1 MVSLKTGE
9 IAVVRANQIKL
20 EKENEQRLV
29 ILQKIRAEEAA
40 RYKVEVEKA
49 RAEQQKVEIEKQ
61 FLENDLNQ
69 GNEQIKI
76 LQRVVKDGVGKT
88 SFSRSEE
95 GRNQATTPEKNK
107 SLPYGDGFN
116 NDEIQIVSPSKLP
129 ARQNAL
135 TPKAAG
141 KRKRKIEENSPAKPL
156 PLGEPEQ
163 FNRSAGPVQD
173 LNIDTSSIIK
183 KTPSQNNDNFKV
195 EATRLSLRSC

>member
-20 EKENEQRLV
+20 EKENAQRLV
-29 ILQKIRAEEAA
+29 TLQKIRAEEAA

-69 GNEQIKI
+69 GNEQIKT

-95 GRNQATTPEKNK
+95 GRNQATTPKKNK

-141 KRKRKIEENSPAKPL
+141 KRKRKTEENSPAKPL
-156 PLGEPEQ
+156 PLVEPEQ
-163 FNRSAGPVQD
+163 FNRSAGSVQD

-183 KTPSQNNDNFKV
+183 KTSSQNNDNFKV
-195 EATRLSLRSC
+195 EATRLSLRFC

>member
-20 EKENEQRLV
+20 QKENEQRLV
-29 ILQKIRAEEAA
+29 TLQKIRAEEAV

-49 RAEQQKVEIEKQ
+49 RAEQQKVAIEKQ

-69 GNEQIKI
+69 GNEQIKN

-95 GRNQATTPEKNK
+95 GRNQATTPKKNK

-116 NDEIQIVSPSKLP
+116 NDEIQIVSPSKLS
-129 ARQNAL
+129 ARPNAL

-156 PLGEPEQ
+156 PLGQPEN
-163 FNRSAGPVQD
+163 FDRSADPVQD
-173 LNIDTSSIIK
+173 MKIDTSSILK

-195 EATRLSLRSC
+195 EATRLSLRFC